1 LILDGA
7 KALKAITAVAITI
20 TVATLTTAIERIFAT
35 RMSSLKVEFE
45 EMRYI
50 PPRCPDF
57 TMVNNLPGLH
67 SSD

>member
-20 TVATLTTAIERIFAT
+20 TVATLTTALERIFAT

-45 EMRYI
+45 EMI
-50 PPRCPDF
+50 
-57 TMVNNLPGLH
+57 LPLTPLSRLH
-67 SSD
+67 YGH